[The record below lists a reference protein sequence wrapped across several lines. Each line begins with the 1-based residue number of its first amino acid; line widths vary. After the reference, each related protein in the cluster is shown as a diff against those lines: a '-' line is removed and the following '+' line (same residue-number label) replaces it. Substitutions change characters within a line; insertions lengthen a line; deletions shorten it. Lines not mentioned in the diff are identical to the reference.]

1 MSVDSTGGGT
11 AVARFEEEPM
21 RAHTITACVPIAAF
35 AAIAAPQALAAD
47 VDIVREVRQV
57 PSAGVLTTCSDGS
70 TILFSGVS
78 ERDYTTWFR
87 DGIRTREHRHLSFE
101 GTLSREDLTVTYTG
115 VWNRDQDFVTG
126 EVRITGGQFRVASP
140 DGSTL
145 VGAGV
150 RADGNEFKGT
160 GDRFLTDLCTALGA

>member
-1 MSVDSTGGGT
+1 MRSHTTT
-11 AVARFEEEPM
+11 AAVS
-21 RAHTITACVPIAAF
+21 IAAL
-35 AAIAAPQALAAD
+35 ATIAAPHAVATD
-47 VDIVREVRQV
+47 VDVVREVRQV
-57 PSAGVLTTCSDGS
+57 PSAGVFTTCSDGS
-70 TILFSGVS
+70 TISFTGVS
-78 ERDYTTWFR
+78 DRDYTTWIR
-87 DGIRTREHRHLSFE
+87 DGIRIREHRHLTFE
-101 GTLSREDLTVTYTG
+101 GALTREDVTVAYTG
-115 VWNRDQDFVTG
+115 VWNRDQDFITG